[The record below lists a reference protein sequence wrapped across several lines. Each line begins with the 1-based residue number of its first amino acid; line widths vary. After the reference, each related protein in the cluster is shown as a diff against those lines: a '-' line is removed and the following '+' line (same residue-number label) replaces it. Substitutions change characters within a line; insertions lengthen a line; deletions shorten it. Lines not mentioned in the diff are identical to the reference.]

1 MNQLKLKVSF
11 DGKVYDM
18 RIVVQ
23 APKEQ
28 ADLILQ
34 LVHQTLLKRGLIIN
48 D

>member
-1 MNQLKLKVSF
+1 MNLKLKVSF
-11 DGKVYDM
+11 DGKIYDM
-18 RIVVQ
+18 SITVY

-34 LVHQTLLKRGLIIN
+34 LIHRTLLKRGVVVN